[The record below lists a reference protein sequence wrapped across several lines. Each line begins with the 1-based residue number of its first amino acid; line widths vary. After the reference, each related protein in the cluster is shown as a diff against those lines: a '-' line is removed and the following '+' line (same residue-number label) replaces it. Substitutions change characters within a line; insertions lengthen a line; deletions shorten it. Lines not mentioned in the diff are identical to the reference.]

1 MDFVVQLISSVGFPI
16 ACVIALFYFINKT
29 SDKKDE
35 DARERERLYNQK
47 VEEFQKQVSRFNDS
61 IDDLNDTLQEIYTS
75 IQKQS

>member
-35 DARERERLYNQK
+35 DARER
-47 VEEFQKQVSRFNDS
+47 
-61 IDDLNDTLQEIYTS
+61 TS
-75 IQKQS
+75 I